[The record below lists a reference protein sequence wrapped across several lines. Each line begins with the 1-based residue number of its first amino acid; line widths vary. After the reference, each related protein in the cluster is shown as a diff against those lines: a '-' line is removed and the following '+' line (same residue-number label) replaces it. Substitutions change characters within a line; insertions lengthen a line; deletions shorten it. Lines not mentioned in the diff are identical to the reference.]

1 MAEKDYVTHFR
12 PEEYLQMYYSTPD
25 GNSGEPEGAQTFQSD
40 SFHDFY
46 LKYHPQWDT
55 GSAKLLEFGGGP
67 VISRLI
73 SGAPH
78 FKEVVFAAHTK
89 EERRE
94 VCKWRDNEQD
104 AGCHNWE
111 NFFRYVVNTLEQ
123 KPDTVWKERE
133 SMLRS
138 RMKKIIACDIKEKDP
153 LETGEHK
160 EEFDVIQTSLCLEVA
175 CHSYDEYKTAVGKLS
190 SMLKRG
196 GFMVV
201 VAVEEETFYY
211 VGERKWF
218 CLSLSLSQIKEAFE
232 DAGLEI
238 VETKRLPTPPETS
251 PTVSDYKAMLFLA
264 AKKKT

>member
-1 MAEKDYVTHFR
+1 M
-12 PEEYLQMYYSTPD
+12 QMYFSSPD
-25 GNSGEPEGAQTFQSD
+25 GNSDEKGAQNFELDTL
-40 SFHDFY
+40 HGFY

-73 SGAPH
+73 SGAPY

-89 EERRE
+89 EEQRE
-94 VCKWRDNEQD
+94 VCKWRDIEQD
-104 AGCHNWE
+104 GCHNWE

-123 KPDTVWKERE
+123 KPDAAWKERE

-153 LETGEHK
+153 LETGEHE
-160 EEFDVIQTSLCLEVA
+160 EEFDVIQTSLCLEAA
-175 CHSYDEYKTAVGKLS
+175 CHSYDEYKIAVGKLS
-190 SMLKRG
+190 SMLKKG
-196 GFMVV
+196 GFMVII
-201 VAVEEETFYY
+201 AVEEETFYY
-211 VGERKWF
+211 IGERKWF
-218 CLSLSLSQIKEAFE
+218 CLPLSLSQIKAAFE

-238 VETKRLPTPPETS
+238 IETHRLPTPPETT

-264 AKKKT
+264 AKKKI